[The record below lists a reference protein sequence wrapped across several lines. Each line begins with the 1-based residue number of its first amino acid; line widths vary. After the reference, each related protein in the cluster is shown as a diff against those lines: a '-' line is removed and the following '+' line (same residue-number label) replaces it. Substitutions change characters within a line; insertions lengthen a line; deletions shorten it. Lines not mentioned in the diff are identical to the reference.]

1 MEALIADI
9 DADMKLLKREVESV
23 KRKLA
28 RLKTEKDH
36 ENIDSH
42 YKAVAASLHSLYS
55 GYENIIERIIRAI
68 DGDAPVGRQYH
79 ILLLKRAMNPIEGVR
94 PALIAAETFG
104 LLDEL
109 RTYRHKFRNI
119 YLYVLSPERILTL
132 AQTGMRSFDSF
143 ERDIMAF
150 KDFLLSKPK
159 ER

>member
-42 YKAVAASLHSLYS
+42 HKAVAASLHSLYS

-109 RTYRHKFRNI
+109 RTYRQVQEHI
-119 YLYVLSPERILTL
+119 PICPLSGKNLDTC
-132 AQTGMRSFDSF
+132 AD
-143 ERDIMAF
+143 RDAF
-150 KDFLLSKPK
+150 IRFV
-159 ER
+159 